1 MTTEAGSLERR
12 FWRGIEFGD
21 RYGIVL
27 VAIVTTYI
35 LLSTLDRTRWMRLLL
50 AAALATTMLLVLY
63 ASRVHAVVVRV
74 AVAGVT
80 LALAFVLV
88 QSITNSDLFSGST
101 SLIFGLLVLVSPFA
115 ILNRIFRHPE
125 VSVATIVGAICAYLL
140 IGIVFA
146 ELYLVLNDLD
156 TFFAQGPRPPADFL
170 YFSFVTLTTL
180 GYGDLTAGSRAA
192 KTVVVYEAVTGQ
204 LFLAILIAR
213 LVASFAGR
221 RRKAD

>member
-1 MTTEAGSLERR
+1 MTTEASLERR

-21 RYGIVL
+21 RYGVVL
-27 VAIVTTYI
+27 VAIVTTYV
-35 LLSTLDRTRWMRLLL
+35 LLSTLERARWTKLLF
-50 AAALATTMLLVLY
+50 AAALAITMLLVLR
-63 ASRVHAVVVRV
+63 ASRVRPALMRV
-74 AVAGVT
+74 ALIGC
-80 LALAFVLV
+80 ALAFVFVLI
-88 QSITNSDLFSGST
+88 QSITDSDFFDGSI
-101 SLIFGLLVLVSPFA
+101 SLILGLLVFVSPFV

-146 ELYLVLNDLD
+146 EVYLLLDDLD
-156 TFFAQGPRPPADFL
+156 TFFAQGPRPSGDFL

-192 KTVVVYEAVTGQ
+192 KTIVVYEAITGQ

-213 LVASFAGR
+213 LVGSFAGR